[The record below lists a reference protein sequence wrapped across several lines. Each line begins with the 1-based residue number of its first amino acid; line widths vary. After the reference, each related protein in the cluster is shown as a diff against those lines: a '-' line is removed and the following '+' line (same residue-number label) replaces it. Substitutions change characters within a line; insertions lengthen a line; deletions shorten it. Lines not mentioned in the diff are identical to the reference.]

1 MASQSATLVTASS
14 TSTLTAA
21 SVTSSSVLNLKTVGG
36 YAWPLTVFNPV
47 AAAVSMVALG
57 AVMYGGSNLIQVLR
71 KKKQC
76 KTAAIDTVKDTVG
89 IGVAGT
95 LGFSTAAAVT
105 VLGSA
110 VVLPA
115 IVGIGVTI
123 ATKKLWDRMVSRDSK
138 SSKR

>member
-1 MASQSATLVTASS
+1 MQDSATLVTASS
-14 TSTLTAA
+14 TSSITTA

-36 YAWPLTVFNPV
+36 YAYPLTVFSPIATGV
-47 AAAVSMVALG
+47 AMVAVG
-57 AVMYGGSNLIQVLR
+57 AVMYGGFNLIQVLR

-76 KTAAIDTVKDTVG
+76 KTAAIDTMKDTVG

-95 LGFSTAAAVT
+95 LGVASAAAVT

-123 ATKKLWDRMVSRDSK
+123 ATKKMWDRIVSRDPKLSK
-138 SSKR
+138 Q